1 MKTSIKTLVLALT
14 LAFSLNASAA
24 DGIAV
29 TVNEN
34 FMVQVEY
41 TNAIEGAQIYLED
54 VNGERLYTE
63 YAGSVANDTKT
74 LSLEELPVGKYYLI
88 YEDDYAKS
96 YTTIKKEYKGL
107 DVIKDESKTIF
118 KPNYKVQDD
127 IVMISFTNPKEVKTT
142 TRVYDEN
149 GSIIESLTD
158 HNLVVKQALDFQ
170 ELPAGNYRIG
180 VSVGKDYFSK
190 QIEIK

>member
-34 FMVQVEY
+34 FMLQVEY

-54 VNGERLYTE
+54 VDGERLYTE

>member
-14 LAFSLNASAA
+14 LALSLNANAA

-29 TVNEN
+29 TVDEN

-41 TNAIEGAQIYLED
+41 TNAMEGAQIYLED
-54 VNGERLYTE
+54 VDGERLYTE

-96 YTTIKKEYKGL
+96 YTTIKKEFKGL
-107 DVIKDESKTIF
+107 DIVKDESKTIF

-142 TRVYDEN
+142 TRVYDET
-149 GSIIESLTD
+149 GAIIESLSD
-158 HNLVVKQALDFQ
+158 HNLVVKQALNFQ

>member
-14 LAFSLNASAA
+14 LTFSLNASAA

-34 FMVQVEY
+34 FIVQVEY

-107 DVIKDESKTIF
+107 DVVKDESKTIF

-158 HNLVVKQALDFQ
+158 HNLVVKQALNFQ

>member
-54 VNGERLYTE
+54 GDGERLYTE

-158 HNLVVKQALDFQ
+158 HNLVVKQALNFQ
-170 ELPAGNYRIG
+170 ELPSGNYRIG